1 MGVGR
6 QFRVWLQPRRYSL
19 AEIGRQRHGFR
30 SPVVPGI
37 YLLLCIFNGFAFA

>member
-6 QFRVWLQPRRYSL
+6 HFRGRLQPQRYSL
-19 AEIGRQRHGFR
+19 AEIGRQRHGFQ
-30 SPVVPGI
+30 SPTVPGF